1 MGATTF
7 SQHGLG
13 KTPEAA
19 FRAAQEHAAYMH
31 GHGGYTGTLAEK
43 GSYVLFKLPPRCT
56 ADKVIKLIH
65 EMEDFQSIA
74 YLRGDLQWARNKT
87 DLRQREAE
95 IRKEERKQASFWR
108 KNAALEKLLK
118 GIRPVYDDKWGPAV
132 ALEITGSKAAEI
144 KKQRGRGGTHDRVFL
159 FCGWASC

>member
-7 SQHGLG
+7 SQYGLG

-19 FRAAQEHAAYMH
+19 FAAAHEYAAYMH

-56 ADKVIKLIH
+56 IIKLFQLIH
-65 EMEDFQSIA
+65 EVEDFQSIE
-74 YLRGDLQWARNKT
+74 YMRGDTFHLKT
-87 DLRQREAE
+87 AAQKRKHEAD
-95 IRKEERKQASFWR
+95 IRKEERRQASFWR
-108 KNAALEKLLK
+108 KNAALAPLLK
-118 GIRPVYDDKWGPAV
+118 AIAPVYDDKWGPAV
-132 ALEITGSKAAEI
+132 ALEITGAEATRI
-144 KKQRGRGGTHDRVFL
+144 KKQQGRAGTRDRVFL